1 MPQRKPESEFSID
14 DSVNTSAASVSQPT
28 RKRNVKRG
36 IFVPLTETGALDVD
50 RIVEPEKIEMA
61 RSALGVVDP
70 STLPPKEPVHI
81 NPEFILPAYSLLE
94 VAIRWIGKKA
104 LKWPP
109 ALADEMYF
117 SEDKKQALV
126 APTAAVLS
134 RFAPTW
140 LVENQDIAALGAA
153 FASAVDDMVSK
164 GVQRYAD
171 KITAQRDNAARQNA
185 QPPSMHA
192 VPVQPSNNGQAVS
205 AA

>member
-14 DSVNTSAASVSQPT
+14 DSVNSSAATAQPA
-28 RKRNVKRG
+28 RKRSAKRG

-50 RIVEPEKIEMA
+50 RVVEPEKIEMA
-61 RSALGVVDP
+61 RTALGVVDP
-70 STLPPKEPVHI
+70 TTLPPKEPVQI
-81 NPEFILPAYSLLE
+81 NPEFIIPAYSLLE

-104 LKWPP
+104 LKWPT

-126 APTAAVLS
+126 APTTAVLS
-134 RFAPTW
+134 RFAPSW

-164 GVQRYAD
+164 GVQRYTEKVIAAQQQ
-171 KITAQRDNAARQNA
+171 AQRH
-185 QPPSMHA
+185 PPMSA
-192 VPVQPSNNGQAVS
+192 VPVQQPSNGQAVS